1 MEKLSLSTTYTAL
14 SRVESNQTWTLV
26 GKIPQERLFYINDH
40 PRMKSRKQEENRL
53 KELSEKTLAIY
64 GKYKNTD
71 NFIELLREFDDCC
84 HDNVQDATCNS
95 NDPDCPCMFCKK

>member
-1 MEKLSLSTTYTAL
+1 MTSTKGCHCITRQINTTSLPF
-14 SRVESNQTWTLV
+14 VV
-26 GKIPQERLFYINDH
+26 ND
-40 PRMKSRKQEENRL
+40 
-53 KELSEKTLAIY
+53 

>member
-1 MEKLSLSTTYTAL
+1 MEK
-14 SRVESNQTWTLV
+14 
-26 GKIPQERLFYINDH
+26 IPEERLFYINDH

-53 KELSEKTLAIY
+53 KQLSEEIC

-71 NFIELLREFDDCC
+71 NFIELLREYDDCC

-95 NDPDCPCMFCKK
+95 NDPIAPVCFVRNNR